1 MQITN
6 DFYFDIGYEE
16 YDRNVRVI
24 KCYFPQDFSILDVR
38 YINQD
43 GVLPICFTLLHDE
56 NDCDLELVEYNICQI
71 GIKLKDNVEFV
82 QKLSNNPAC
91 YYVFEKIKT
100 IPISRKIFC

>member
-1 MQITN
+1 MQITSE
-6 DFYFDIGYEE
+6 FYFDIGYEE

-24 KCYFPQDFSILDVR
+24 KCYFPQEFSILDIR
-38 YINQD
+38 YVNQN

-82 QKLSNNPAC
+82 QKLSNNTN
-91 YYVFEKIKT
+91 YFVFEKIKT
-100 IPISRKIFC
+100 IPISRKVFC